1 VGEMNERLRDVFVM
15 GAITILL
22 MIGTYKCGRE
32 SVIEEEIYNES
43 IQPSYVESKS
53 QVNTDED
60 FVQDGDNQ
68 THHLIVGSFTTE
80 ESAQSYLDQ
89 LVDQGFDPSIVE
101 NDGYYRI
108 SVFSS
113 IYIEEVYNK
122 KSTFSYSLDKMW
134 VYTL

>member
-1 VGEMNERLRDVFVM
+1 MGEMNERLRDVLVM

-32 SVIEEEIYNES
+32 SVIEEEMYNES
-43 IQPSYVESKS
+43 TQPSDIESKP
-53 QVNTDED
+53 QVYTDED

-122 KSTFSYSLDKMW
+122 KLTFSYSLDKMW
-134 VYTL
+134 VYTP

>member
-1 VGEMNERLRDVFVM
+1 MNERLRDVFVM

>member
-1 VGEMNERLRDVFVM
+1 MNERLRDILVLS
-15 GAITILL
+15 AISILL
-22 MIGTYKCGRE
+22 MIGTYKCGRQ

-43 IQPSYVESKS
+43 LPDRVIQTEPEVL
-53 QVNTDED
+53 VDED
-60 FVQDGDNQ
+60 FSQHDESQ
-68 THHLIVGSFTTE
+68 MYHLIVGSFTTE

-113 IYIEEVYNK
+113 IYEEEVYNK
-122 KSTFSYSLDKMW
+122 KSTFSSRLDKMW
-134 VYTL
+134 VYTP

>member
-1 VGEMNERLRDVFVM
+1 MNERLRDVLVM

-80 ESAQSYLDQ
+80 ESAQSYFDQ

>member
-1 VGEMNERLRDVFVM
+1 MNERLRDVLVM

-68 THHLIVGSFTTE
+68 THYLIVGSFTTE

-122 KSTFSYSLDKMW
+122 KLTFSYSLDKMW
-134 VYTL
+134 VYTP